1 MCSASA
7 IIKGLCSQFW
17 FDCSRGFREGRFTG
31 QWLRMLFGDISL
43 DCIYIFEYL
52 KEMNIFGKMQFFWW
66 LFKSFFDL
74 KEINIFG
81 KMQFF
86 DDLESFF
93 DLATLVLPLFYSYYQ
108 FYVIYLSV
116 YCLLVR
122 CVWTWYNH
130 HGWLSVR
137 KQIHLSS
144 PNSRKMT
151 LFCSAVNS
159 ISQQI
164 NLFKCQSSVCECVC
178 V

>member
-86 DDLESFF
+86 WWLFKSFFDLKEINIFGKMQFFDDLESFF

-108 FYVIYLSV
+108 FYVI
-116 YCLLVR
+116 
-122 CVWTWYNH
+122 
-130 HGWLSVR
+130 
-137 KQIHLSS
+137 
-144 PNSRKMT
+144 
-151 LFCSAVNS
+151 
-159 ISQQI
+159 
-164 NLFKCQSSVCECVC
+164 
-178 V
+178 